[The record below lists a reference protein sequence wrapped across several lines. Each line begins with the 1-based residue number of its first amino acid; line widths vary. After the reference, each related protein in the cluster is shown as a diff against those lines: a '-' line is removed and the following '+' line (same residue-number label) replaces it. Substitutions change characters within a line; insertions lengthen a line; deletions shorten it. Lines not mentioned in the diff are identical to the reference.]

1 MMIYRVKKQLT
12 GKELS
17 ANTIASFMQ
26 AQGVSS
32 PDTLRANLAMRKDV
46 LVFLNNPKMLSYWK
60 SNGWITIEGDAVRLT
75 NEGITK
81 VQKRLSGEDGA
92 YSVDKHMVLHALK
105 VIRGVTHPDDEMKSF
120 EE

>member
-1 MMIYRVKKQLT
+1 MIYRVNKQLT

-46 LVFLNNPKMLSYWK
+46 LLFLNNSKMLNYWK
-60 SNGWITIEGDAVRLT
+60 SNGWITVEGDAVRLT
-75 NEGITK
+75 NEGIAK
-81 VQKRLSGEDGA
+81 VQKRLSGQDGG

-105 VIRGVTHPDDEMKSF
+105 VIRGVIHPDEDVKSF
-120 EE
+120 ED